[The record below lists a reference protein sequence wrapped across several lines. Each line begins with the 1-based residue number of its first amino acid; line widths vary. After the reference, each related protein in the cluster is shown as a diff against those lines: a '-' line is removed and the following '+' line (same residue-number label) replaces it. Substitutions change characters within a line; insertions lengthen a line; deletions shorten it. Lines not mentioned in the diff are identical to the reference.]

1 MHNSSASGR
10 LSSFG
15 LGQGA
20 VRRRA
25 FIKLLG
31 GAAAAWPLGALGQ
44 DTAPIVVGLLSTM
57 PDMAVERRIAALRD
71 GLRHSGYPAAQAVT
85 LDIRRYMEGSGIVA
99 DLATKR
105 IAAIVTLG
113 NVASR
118 AAKAAT
124 DSIPIV
130 FVIGGD
136 PVQLELVSSL
146 SRPGTN
152 ATGVSL
158 LNTSLESKRLQ
169 LLAEVAPRVNP
180 IGVLVNPHS
189 STTDLKIRELQEAAG
204 NLQRELV
211 VLNAARVAE
220 IEAAFETIK
229 QRRIDALLIA
239 SDNFFGSQDEL
250 LGALVARHR
259 IPAVYAY
266 RDFAVAGGLMT
277 YGPSVNAADRT
288 AGNYLGRILQG
299 ANPADLPVIQA
310 SKIDLVINL
319 KTARALNL
327 EIPTPIL
334 GLADEVIEGGC
345 PCRICSRP
353 VMHIPAMT
361 FQKFLSPKFSCAVN
375 RVVPVVKPAFRPC

>member
-1 MHNSSASGR
+1 MALRSI
-10 LSSFG
+10 
-15 LGQGA
+15 
-20 VRRRA
+20 RRRE
-25 FIKLLG
+25 FITVLG
-31 GAAAAWPLGALGQ
+31 GAAAWPITALGQ
-44 DTAPIVVGLLSTM
+44 DTAPVIVGLLSTM
-57 PDMAVERRIAALRD
+57 PDIAVQRRIAALRD
-71 GLRHSGYPAAQAVT
+71 GLRHSGYPTAQAVT

-99 DLATKR
+99 DLVTKR
-105 IAAIVTLG
+105 ITAIVTLG

-130 FVIGGD
+130 FIIGGD

-169 LLAEVAPRVNP
+169 LLAEVTPRVNP

-189 STTDLKIRELQEAAG
+189 STTDLKVRELQEAAG

-211 VLNAARVAE
+211 ILNATRVAE

-229 QRRIDALLIA
+229 QQRIDALLIA

-250 LGALVARHR
+250 LGALVARYR

-266 RDFAVAGGLMT
+266 RDFAIAGGLMT
-277 YGPSVNAADRT
+277 YGPSVTAADRT

-299 ANPADLPVIQA
+299 AKPADLPVIQA

-319 KTARALNL
+319 KTAHALNL
-327 EIPTPIL
+327 EIPIPIL
-334 GLADEVIEGGC
+334 GLADEVLE
-345 PCRICSRP
+345 
-353 VMHIPAMT
+353 
-361 FQKFLSPKFSCAVN
+361 
-375 RVVPVVKPAFRPC
+375 